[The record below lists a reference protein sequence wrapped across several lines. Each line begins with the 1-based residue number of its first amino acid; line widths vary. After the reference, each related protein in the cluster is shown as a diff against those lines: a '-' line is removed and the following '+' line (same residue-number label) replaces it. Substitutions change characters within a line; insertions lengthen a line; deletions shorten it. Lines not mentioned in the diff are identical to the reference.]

1 MKISG
6 SLNKNS
12 NDQKKSE
19 KQSLLS
25 IFEINV
31 IRYALYIDDIK
42 PEDIDPFFLIDFMS
56 LPENYYSTDA
66 YEKYEKFLF
75 RYGTHYIYSA
85 QFGGQIMFEN
95 SRAADID
102 TDMNDLAEQSARE
115 FQNSFGAAVNVEGT
129 VSIPIEFLTADIGG
143 GLKAMATI
151 DLAQKNRNENFL
163 RTTHTY
169 YEMIFVIFAEIFINM
184 FYLIW
189 LSKQKNW
196 TSVLLQSQGGDIN
209 VAKLITRLESNTG
222 STLIE
227 WLRSIPKYPKAFKI
241 KMRPIN
247 ELLDINVRSLF
258 IGELN
263 PNQTCQITSSR
274 KCVFGST
281 IQEFQQ
287 SFNKR
292 RKSLEIAIEI
302 FRHKVLIVL
311 SHTAIVVL

>member
-1 MKISG
+1 M
-6 SLNKNS
+6 
-12 NDQKKSE
+12 
-19 KQSLLS
+19 
-25 IFEINV
+25 
-31 IRYALYIDDIK
+31 
-42 PEDIDPFFLIDFMS
+42 
-56 LPENYYSTDA
+56 
-66 YEKYEKFLF
+66 
-75 RYGTHYIYSA
+75 
-85 QFGGQIMFEN
+85 
-95 SRAADID
+95 
-102 TDMNDLAEQSARE
+102 
-115 FQNSFGAAVNVEGT
+115 
-129 VSIPIEFLTADIGG
+129 
-143 GLKAMATI
+143 
-151 DLAQKNRNENFL
+151 
-163 RTTHTY
+163 
-169 YEMIFVIFAEIFINM
+169 
-184 FYLIW
+184 
-189 LSKQKNW
+189 
-196 TSVLLQSQGGDIN
+196 QSQGGDIN

-302 FRHKVLIVL
+302 FRHKVLLVL